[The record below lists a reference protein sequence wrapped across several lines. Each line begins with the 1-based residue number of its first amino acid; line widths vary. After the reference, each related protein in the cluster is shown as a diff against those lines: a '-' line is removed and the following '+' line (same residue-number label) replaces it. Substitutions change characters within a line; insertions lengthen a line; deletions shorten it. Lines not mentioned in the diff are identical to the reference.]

1 MIYGMEQLPRFQKNF
16 GRPYIYKN
24 MLLLM
29 ASDWFLNSK
38 TLGLINEALPLT
50 IAFEEEGGFE
60 DPEPSKLK
68 KYIKEPLKD
77 VYTLPMF
84 SEEFCSMFMDEVQ
97 NMEKQFSFEP
107 NSAELKQHQI
117 NEFVL
122 QENAS
127 DLYMSLMKLVISKI
141 NVVFQTIWNRDVV
154 AGGIQV
160 ANYNPREITHTAW
173 HHDSSSDIT
182 MVVPLNT
189 GSYKGGGTEFFKR
202 GIVDP
207 LPNGS
212 ALIFPGFTHLHRGL
226 PVEEGDRYLLVFW
239 LQCQERKDDAK

>member
-1 MIYGMEQLPRFQKNF
+1 MIYSMDQLPRFQKNF

-50 IAFEEEGGFE
+50 VAFEEEGGFE
-60 DPEPSKLK
+60 DPEPSRLK

-97 NMEKQFSFEP
+97 NMEEQFSFEP

-202 GIVDP
+202 GIIDP

-239 LQCQERKDDAK
+239 LQSQERKDDAK